1 MKSLLNI
8 LFIFLVTQSLTAQ
21 LPDSGISLES
31 NVLDGVYIQEH
42 IPTKR
47 VVSYIHLREADVM
60 WSKRIWRVL
69 DLKEKKNHK
78 LYYPLEPQ
86 NDRISLF
93 EVMRYG
99 ALDEGSITLYDLGG
113 IELDDKFRFPV
124 RPKNGNAN
132 DPEFKRILETMFGQ
146 ETQVDSIEIVDGVE
160 GPAIDDD
167 GENIKITVVE
177 EYTSRDIV
185 RYVLKED
192 WFFDKQRSMLDVR
205 IIGISPVVYSRN
217 PETLEIDGLKNLFWL
232 YFPECRYVFQ
242 NFFVYNP
249 DNDAQRMSFDDLFWK
264 RDFSSYV
271 QKESNVFDRA
281 VSPNWDGL
289 DALLQSEKVRNEIF
303 TFEHD
308 LWHF

>member
-1 MKSLLNI
+1 MKYLLNI
-8 LFIFLVTQSLTAQ
+8 LFIFFVSNSILAQ
-21 LPDSGISLES
+21 LPGSGISLES

-93 EVMRYG
+93 DVMKYG
-99 ALDEGSITLYDLGG
+99 AIDEGSITVYDPG
-113 IELDDKFRFPV
+113 IDLDDKFRYPV
-124 RPKNGNAN
+124 RPTNGNSN
-132 DPEFKRILETMFGQ
+132 DPEFKKRLEKMFGYV
-146 ETQVDSIEIVDGVE
+146 ETKDSVADDEVVLDDNGDKIIVEFIE
-160 GPAIDDD
+160 P
-167 GENIKITVVE
+167 
-177 EYTSRDIV
+177 YTSADIV

-205 IIGISPVVYSRN
+205 IIGISPGVLAVN
-217 PETLEIDGLKNLFWL
+217 PETKEVVGLNQLFWL

-249 DNDAQRMSFDDLFWK
+249 ENDAQRMSFDDLFWK
-264 RDFSSYV
+264 RDFSSFV
-271 QKESNVFDRA
+271 QKESNVFDRKI
-281 VSPNWDGL
+281 SPNWDGL
-289 DALLQSEKVRNEIF
+289 DALLESERVRNEIF

>member
-21 LPDSGISLES
+21 LPGSGISLES

-42 IPTKR
+42 IHTKR
-47 VVSYIHLREADVM
+47 VVYYIHLREADVM

-78 LYYPLEPQ
+78 LYYPLEKQ

-93 EVMRYG
+93 EVIRYG

-124 RPKNGNAN
+124 RPNNGNAN
-132 DPEFKRILETMFGQ
+132 DPEFKRKLETMFGQ

-264 RDFSSYV
+264 RDFSSYD
-271 QKESNVFDRA
+271 QKESNVYDRA

-289 DALLQSEKVRNEIF
+289 DEVLQSEKVRNEIF
-303 TFEHD
+303 KFENE
-308 LWHF
+308 LRKL

>member
-1 MKSLLNI
+1 MKYLLNI
-8 LFIFLVTQSLTAQ
+8 LSIFFVSNSLLAQ
-21 LPDSGISLES
+21 LPGSGISLES

-86 NDRISLF
+86 NDRISLYD
-93 EVMRYG
+93 VMKYG
-99 ALDEGSITLYDLGG
+99 AIDEGSITVYDPG
-113 IELDDKFRFPV
+113 IDLDDKFRYPV
-124 RPKNGNAN
+124 RPTNGNSN
-132 DPEFKRILETMFGQ
+132 DPEFKKRLEKMFGYVQ
-146 ETQVDSIEIVDGVE
+146 TKDSVADDEVVLDDNGDKIIVEFIE
-160 GPAIDDD
+160 P
-167 GENIKITVVE
+167 
-177 EYTSRDIV
+177 YTSADIV

-205 IIGISPVVYSRN
+205 IIGISPGVLAVN
-217 PETLEIDGLKNLFWL
+217 PETQEVVGLNQLFWL

-249 DNDAQRMSFDDLFWK
+249 ENDAQRMSFDDLFWK
-264 RDFSSYV
+264 RDFSSFV
-271 QKESNVFDRA
+271 QKESNVFDRKI
-281 VSPNWDGL
+281 SPNWDGL
-289 DALLQSEKVRNEIF
+289 DALLESERVRNEIF